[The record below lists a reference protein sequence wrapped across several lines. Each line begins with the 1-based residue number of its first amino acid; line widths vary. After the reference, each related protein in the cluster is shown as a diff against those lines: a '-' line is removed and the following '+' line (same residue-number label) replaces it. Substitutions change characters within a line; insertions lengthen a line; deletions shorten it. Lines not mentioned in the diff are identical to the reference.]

1 MGVADEYIKDRRV
14 QLIGVGVIAL
24 LLGFLF
30 GFLAGYYGPGDDP
43 SHADQ
48 LLGLL
53 TREADDSISQRL
65 MDEIKAENIRANL
78 A

>member
-1 MGVADEYIKDRRV
+1 MSAAEKYIRNRRV
-14 QLIGVGVIAL
+14 QLVGVGVIAL

-43 SHADQ
+43 SPADQ

-65 MDEIKAENIRANL
+65 MDEIKAENIGANL
-78 A
+78 E